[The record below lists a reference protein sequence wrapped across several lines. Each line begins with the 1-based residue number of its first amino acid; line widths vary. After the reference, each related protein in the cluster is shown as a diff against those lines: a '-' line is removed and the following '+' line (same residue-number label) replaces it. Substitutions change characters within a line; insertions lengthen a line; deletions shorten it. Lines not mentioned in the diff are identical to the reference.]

1 MPEEKQLKGIDLA
14 AIDVTPKVE
23 VSSVAKYEHE
33 AFVKKHKR
41 DEKTKDHLH
50 YASVV
55 FIWVAFLTFIV
66 VFFIRVLHFVLPE
79 SAQWMSDDQVQG
91 IDKLIFSGA
100 IGGFI
105 GRYFKRFNEPE

>member
-1 MPEEKQLKGIDLA
+1 MPEEKLLKGMDLT

-23 VSSVAKYEHE
+23 VSSVAQYEQE

-50 YASVV
+50 YV
-55 FIWVAFLTFIV
+55 FVALIWVAFLSFIA
-66 VFFIRVLHFVLPE
+66 VFFIRVLHFVLPD
-79 SAQWMSDDQVQG
+79 SWQWLSEDQVQG

>member
-23 VSSVAKYEHE
+23 VSSVAQYEHE
-33 AFVKKHKR
+33 AFIKKHKR

-50 YASVV
+50 YASMV

-66 VFFIRVLHFVLPE
+66 VFFIRVLHFILPE
-79 SAQWMSDDQVQG
+79 TLQWMSDDQVQG
-91 IDKLIFSGA
+91 IDKLVFSGA

-105 GRYFKRFNEPE
+105 GRYFKRFNEHE

>member
-1 MPEEKQLKGIDLA
+1 MQEEKQPNPMDLA
-14 AIDVTPKVE
+14 AIDVMPSVE
-23 VSSVAKYEHE
+23 VSSVAPYEHE

-41 DEKTKDHLH
+41 DEKTKDHMH
-50 YASVV
+50 YV
-55 FIWVAFLTFIV
+55 FVALIWVAFLAFIA
-66 VFFIRVLHFVLPE
+66 VFFIRVIHFVLPE
-79 SAQWMSDDQVQG
+79 AWQWLSDEQVQG